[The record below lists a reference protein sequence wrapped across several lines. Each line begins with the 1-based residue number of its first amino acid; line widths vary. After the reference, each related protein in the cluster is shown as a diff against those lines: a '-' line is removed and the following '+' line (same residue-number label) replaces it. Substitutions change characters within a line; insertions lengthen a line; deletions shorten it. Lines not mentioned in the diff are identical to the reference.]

1 MPLNIIKLSA
11 TLTLVSASLP
21 QPSSAAPTI
30 SRKKRLQKKNE
41 ALTPEELNQWAQ
53 GLPLVSNRLAYSEIL
68 DLRREN
74 KLKHVIKPP
83 NAGLKQRPEVVMA
96 VLEDN
101 KVVRIVLPSSVGDPL
116 FWKEWDLLQIN
127 GLCVNA
133 YSPPVKRLEV
143 PRPYLGFLSKFLM
156 WTAAVMPNPR
166 SKKALEFVRMREE
179 IKQRSCE
186 ELEKMKEERE
196 MMKRAIKMEE
206 RLKRREIK
214 RVKYEESLCQAQER
228 SQAITVMFERFAN
241 SSGLSTALGFVF
253 FYLFYHI
260 VVHLESEVKR
270 FMGSGASVRRAQN
283 TRPPQY
289 LERSVEIKFSDVA
302 GIGKIRHELEEIPK
316 FFSHAEMCR
325 RRGLKIPGGI
335 LLCGPPGVGKTLLA
349 KAVASEAGVNFFSV
363 SASQFVEVFT
373 GVGASRVRALYQEA
387 KDYAPSIIY
396 IDELD
401 SIGRVRGLVVGTG
414 GQERE
419 ATLNQLLVCLD
430 GFERRGDVVTIA
442 STNMPE
448 TLDPALVR
456 PGRFD
461 RKIYI
466 PKPGLVGRIEI
477 LKVHARNK
485 PMAPDVDYMSVASMT
500 DGMVGADLANI
511 IEVAAIRMMRD
522 GRTEITTDDLLQ
534 AAQTEVEGMLYKSQR
549 SPEMWKQVAIN
560 EAAMAV
566 VAVNFPDHKDIEFV
580 TIAPRGGR
588 ELGYVRMRMDS
599 MRFKEGLLSRQSLLD
614 HISIQLAPRAAD
626 ELWYGKDQLSTIWTE
641 MADNARS
648 ASRALVLGGLS
659 EKRYGLNNFWT
670 QDKLNEIDSEALRI
684 LDVCYKRTKGIL
696 ERNQELMDAVV
707 ENLLERKSLTKRE
720 FFNLVELHGCLLP
733 TPPSILDIRSAK
745 RLSLSN
751 SVV

>member
-30 SRKKRLQKKNE
+30 SRKKRLEKKNE
-41 ALTPEELNQWAQ
+41 ALTPEELNKWAQ

-68 DLRREN
+68 DLEREN

-83 NAGLKQRPEVVMA
+83 NVGLKQRPEVVMA

-166 SKKALEFVRMREE
+166 SKKALEFVRMREG

-228 SQAITVMFERFAN
+228 SQATTVMFERFAN

-260 VVHLESEVKR
+260 VVR
-270 FMGSGASVRRAQN
+270 
-283 TRPPQY
+283 
-289 LERSVEIKFSDVA
+289 
-302 GIGKIRHELEEIPK
+302 
-316 FFSHAEMCR
+316 
-325 RRGLKIPGGI
+325 GI

-349 KAVASEAGVNFFSV
+349 KAVASEAGMNFFSV

-373 GVGASRVRALYQEA
+373 GAGASRVRALYQEA
-387 KDYAPSIIY
+387 KEYAPSIIY

-414 GQERE
+414 GQERD

-477 LKVHARNK
+477 LKV
-485 PMAPDVDYMSVASMT
+485 
-500 DGMVGADLANI
+500 
-511 IEVAAIRMMRD
+511 
-522 GRTEITTDDLLQ
+522 
-534 AAQTEVEGMLYKSQR
+534 R
-549 SPEMWKQVAIN
+549 STPC
-560 EAAMAV
+560 
-566 VAVNFPDHKDIEFV
+566 
-580 TIAPRGGR
+580 
-588 ELGYVRMRMDS
+588 
-599 MRFKEGLLSRQSLLD
+599 
-614 HISIQLAPRAAD
+614 
-626 ELWYGKDQLSTIWTE
+626 
-641 MADNARS
+641 
-648 ASRALVLGGLS
+648 
-659 EKRYGLNNFWT
+659 LN
-670 QDKLNEIDSEALRI
+670 
-684 LDVCYKRTKGIL
+684 
-696 ERNQELMDAVV
+696 
-707 ENLLERKSLTKRE
+707 
-720 FFNLVELHGCLLP
+720 P
-733 TPPSILDIRSAK
+733 
-745 RLSLSN
+745 
-751 SVV
+751 